1 VFSRELR
8 RPLVRAALS
17 VPALA
22 LVTTGLVLP
31 VSGARAQ
38 VVDRVTPVTQP
49 VARAGFT
56 TTIVAPQLEMVGME
70 WQGANG
76 GGFQVRA
83 RHGDRWNPW
92 TDVDGEPSEGPDAR
106 SREHTDRTTAGPV
119 WVGTG
124 VTRVQIK
131 VVEGNLRGLKI
142 HALHTAQ
149 PRIRGL
155 TARLAGADPDRPGI
169 VSRAQWGA
177 DESWKTC
184 APEYAPAVRFAVL
197 HHTVTANDYKAEEVP
212 RLLQGMYHFHTKVR
226 GWCDL
231 GYNVVVDRFGRT
243 WEGRY
248 GGLERPVI
256 GAHAGGF
263 NTGSVGI
270 SLLGEFTAAPVTDAM
285 RSGLQQFLDWK
296 LALHLMDPRSRP
308 VVTPEVFDGSN
319 FAAGVPVAIDAIST
333 HRDLDA
339 TACPGDLAVRIV
351 DRLRQDVQADILNSP
366 PDPLTGWRPV
376 DRAPA
381 LLVLDKLGGLHPAGS
396 QPAVRHSAFWPRW
409 PIARGGVRD
418 GAGGYVLDGYGGVHP
433 FGGAPAVVTTASWPH
448 NDIARGIA
456 RGPSSGSGW
465 VLDGYG
471 LLHPYG
477 GAPLVIN
484 GPYWPG
490 QDIARGIATGGS
502 HTGGYVLDGWGG
514 VHPFGSARRVVF
526 TGYWPG
532 RDIARA
538 IALRP
543 DGASGWVLDGW
554 GGLHPFGGAPAVTNG
569 PYWNG
574 WDIARGL
581 VLTPEGNGGW
591 VVDGWGG
598 IHAFGEA
605 PDVKPSNT
613 WVHVDVTAAAL

>member
-1 VFSRELR
+1 
-8 RPLVRAALS
+8 VRAALS

-31 VSGARAQ
+31 VSGDEVQ
-38 VVDRVTPVTQP
+38 VVDRVTLVTNQL
-49 VARAGFT
+49 AREGFT
-56 TTIVAPQLEMVGME
+56 TTIPTAHVEMIGFE
-70 WQGANG
+70 WSGTPAAT
-76 GGFQVRA
+76 FEVRTQH
-83 RHGDRWNPW
+83 RGRWSGW
-92 TDVDGEPSEGPDAR
+92 TEVESQPSDGPDAR
-106 SREHTDRTTAGPV
+106 SRERTKTTAAGPV
-119 WVGTG
+119 WVGTA
-124 VTRVQIK
+124 VTRAQVR
-131 VVEGNLRGLKI
+131 VVEGSVRGLKT
-142 HALHTAQ
+142 HAMHSS
-149 PRIRGL
+149 
-155 TARLAGADPDRPGI
+155 ARPSRRLAATPAGADPDRPGI
-169 VSRAQWGA
+169 MSRAQWGA

-197 HHTVTANDYKAEEVP
+197 HHSVTANDYKPEDVP
-212 RLLQGMYHFHTKVR
+212 QLLQGMYHFHTKVR

-231 GYNVVVDRFGRT
+231 GYNVLVDRFGRA

-248 GGLERPVI
+248 GGLDRPVI

-263 NTGSVGI
+263 NTGSVGV
-270 SLLGEFTAAPVTDAM
+270 SLIGDFTTTPVSDAM
-285 RSGLQQFLDWK
+285 RSGLRQFLDWK
-296 LALHLMDPRSRP
+296 LALHLIDPRSRP
-308 VVTPEVFDGSN
+308 VITPEAFDGSN

-339 TACPGDLAVRIV
+339 TACPGDVAVRIV
-351 DRLRQDVQADILNSP
+351 DRLRQEVQADILNSP
-366 PDPLTGWRPV
+366 PDPLAGWRPV
-376 DRAPA
+376 DRGPG
-381 LLVLDKLGGLHPAGS
+381 LLVLDQLGGLYPAGS
-396 QPAVRHSAFWPRW
+396 QPSVRHSAFWPRW

-433 FGGAPAVVTTASWPH
+433 FGGAPAVVTTAQWPR

-465 VLDGYG
+465 VVDGYG

-477 GAPLVIN
+477 GAPLVLN
-484 GPYWPG
+484 GPSWPG
-490 QDIARGIATGGS
+490 WDIARGIATAGS

-514 VHPFGSARRVVF
+514 VHPFGSARRVLF

-538 IALRP
+538 IAIRP

-554 GGLHPFGGAPAVTNG
+554 GGLHPFGGAPAITNG

-581 VLTPEGNGGW
+581 VLTSEGNGGW

-598 IHAFGEA
+598 VHAFGDA
-605 PDVKPSNT
+605 PELKPSTT
-613 WVHVDVTAAAL
+613 WVHTDVTAAAL

>member
-1 VFSRELR
+1 MFSRELR

-31 VSGARAQ
+31 AAGTPAH
-38 VVDRVTPVTQP
+38 VVDRVTTVTTP
-49 VARAGFT
+49 VARAGFM
-56 TTIVAPQLEMVGME
+56 TTITAPQVDMVGMT
-70 WQGANG
+70 WSGTRAAT
-76 GGFQVRA
+76 FLVRA
-83 RHGDRWNPW
+83 RHGERWSGW
-92 TDVDGEPSEGPDAR
+92 TELEGEPSEGPNAT
-106 SREHTDRTTAGPV
+106 SREHRDSTGAGPT

-124 VTRVQIK
+124 VTRVQVK
-131 VVEGNLRGLKI
+131 VVEGELRGLKV
-142 HALHTAQ
+142 HALHTTRSAS
-149 PRIRGL
+149 RGL
-155 TARLAGADPDRPGI
+155 AAMPAGADPDRPGI

-197 HHTVTANDYKAEEVP
+197 HHTVTANDYKPEDVP
-212 RLLQGMYHFHTKVR
+212 RLMQGMYYFHAKVR

-231 GYNVVVDRFGRT
+231 GYNAVVDRFGRT

-248 GGLERPVI
+248 GGLDRPVI

-270 SLLGEFTAAPVTDAM
+270 SLLGDFTTAPVPDAM
-285 RSGLQQFLDWK
+285 RSGVRQFLDWK
-296 LALHLMDPRSRP
+296 LALHLIDPRSRP
-308 VVTPEVFDGSN
+308 VVTPEAFDGSN
-319 FAAGVPVAIDAIST
+319 FPSGVPVTIDAIST

-339 TACPGDLAVRIV
+339 TACPGDVAVRIV

-366 PDPLTGWRPV
+366 PDPLAGWRAADSGP
-376 DRAPA
+376 R
-381 LLVLDKLGGLHPAGS
+381 LLVLDQLGGLYPAGS

-409 PIARGGVRD
+409 PIARGAVRD
-418 GAGGYVLDGYGGVHP
+418 GVGGYVLDGYGGVHP
-433 FGGAPAVVTTASWPH
+433 FGGAPNVVTTAQWPR

-465 VLDGYG
+465 VMDGYG

-477 GAPLVIN
+477 GAPVVLN
-484 GPYWPG
+484 GPSWPG
-490 QDIARGIATGGS
+490 WDIARGIATAGTR
-502 HTGGYVLDGWGG
+502 TGGYVLDGWGG
-514 VHPFGSARRVVF
+514 VHPFGTARLVAY

-569 PYWNG
+569 PYWKG

-581 VLTPEGNGGW
+581 VLTTAGNGGW
-591 VVDGWGG
+591 IVDGWGG
-598 IHAFGEA
+598 IHAFGDA
-605 PDVKPSNT
+605 PDLKPSTT
-613 WVHVDVTAAAL
+613 WVHVDVAAAAL